1 MEGGTRRSL
10 TWLRPRRSR
19 LCRVQLPAL
28 PPPPTRAA
36 QPISARRRRRRWP
49 MNRVN
54 ASPPSATGRQST
66 PFSSTASLSRDPARS
81 AARGGTQRPAP
92 NEKSQ
97 RVPLLPIRGRS
108 TFPLRKGWAPTGG
121 GGGRENNRGGIT
133 GAGGAPSSDRPVTR
147 PPSPP
152 PSPGPPLLR
161 PRGTGRG
168 GARGRAAARGGGRGP
183 GGRGTPA
190 PPPKQPPG
198 GTCPTPSSRAGSS
211 RPTRA
216 VVWAGIGGARAPAR
230 QRRLPPP
237 PRAVSWPG
245 RGGAGLPA
253 QGWGTSE
260 PRCGRPSQRA
270 CRSLWMVRRS

>member
-133 GAGGAPSSDRPVTR
+133 RAGGAPSSDRPVTR

-152 PSPGPPLLR
+152 PPPARRSCARGEPAAVGPVGGRRPEGEAGGLGAEGPPHPLPNSPPGVRVPHR
-161 PRGTGRG
+161 PP
-168 GARGRAAARGGGRGP
+168 AQAAAARPGPWCGLASGEPGPLPGSAASLPRPERCPGQGGGALDSRHRVGAPRSRG
-183 GGRGTPA
+183 
-190 PPPKQPPG
+190 
-198 GTCPTPSSRAGSS
+198 
-211 RPTRA
+211 
-216 VVWAGIGGARAPAR
+216 V
-230 QRRLPPP
+230 
-237 PRAVSWPG
+237 
-245 RGGAGLPA
+245 AGLPNGPA
-253 QGWGTSE
+253 EAFGW
-260 PRCGRPSQRA
+260 
-270 CRSLWMVRRS
+270 